1 MKDYIIIGLLVVIAM
16 LILFRNVS
24 GMTPAPAPAP
34 GPSPAAVPPN
44 CARKKIKK
52 DLNCADIYP
61 GVYEKDGTISGDRK
75 FCCA

>member
-1 MKDYIIIGLLVVIAM
+1 MKDYIIIGLGAVIVL

-24 GMTPAPAPAP
+24 GMTPAPAP
-34 GPSPAAVPPN
+34 GPSDSSVPPN

-52 DLNCADIYP
+52 DLNCVDIYP
-61 GVYEKDGTISGDRK
+61 GQYEKDGPIHGDRK